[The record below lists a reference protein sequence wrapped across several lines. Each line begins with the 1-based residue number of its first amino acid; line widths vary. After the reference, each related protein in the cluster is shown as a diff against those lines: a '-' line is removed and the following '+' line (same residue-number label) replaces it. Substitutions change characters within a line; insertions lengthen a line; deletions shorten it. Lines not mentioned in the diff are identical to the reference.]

1 MHWIEVHASI
11 IHIVYLPT
19 KKKQEEEI
27 ATGDYNIDD
36 SAVVATAYDD
46 SEKIL

>member
-1 MHWIEVHASI
+1 MLWIEVHASI
-11 IHIVYLPT
+11 IHTVYLPT
-19 KKKQEEEI
+19 KKKEKKI

-46 SEKIL
+46 SEEIL